1 MISCAEAVRQ
11 LWEVVQDEPLATD
24 RSQMEEHLAL
34 CRRCCGEMEF
44 VVEMNRF
51 IASVEESPL
60 PRAVESRLDQALE
73 QIQREGVK

>member
-24 RSQMEEHLAL
+24 RSRIEEHLTL

-44 VVEMNRF
+44 VIEMNRF
-51 IASVEESPL
+51 MASVEESPL
-60 PRAVESRLDQALE
+60 PPAVESRLEFALE
-73 QIQREGVK
+73 QMQPEGIT